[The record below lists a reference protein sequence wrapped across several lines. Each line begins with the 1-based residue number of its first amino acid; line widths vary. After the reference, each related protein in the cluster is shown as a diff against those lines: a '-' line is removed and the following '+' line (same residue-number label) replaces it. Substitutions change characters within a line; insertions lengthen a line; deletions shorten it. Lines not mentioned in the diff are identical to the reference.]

1 MSIATKM
8 NNIIYLI
15 FFFLVL
21 CNLNVLI
28 KGDNDP
34 YSVPKAYSYGYSV
47 SDDYSGSNYRVG
59 IMFRSSFVNYYWNK
73 RDGPIQ

>member
-34 YSVPKAYSYGYSV
+34 YSVPKAYSYGYTV
-47 SDDYSGSNYRVG
+47 FDDYSGSNYRVT
-59 IMFRSSFVNYYWNK
+59 
-73 RDGPIQ
+73 Q